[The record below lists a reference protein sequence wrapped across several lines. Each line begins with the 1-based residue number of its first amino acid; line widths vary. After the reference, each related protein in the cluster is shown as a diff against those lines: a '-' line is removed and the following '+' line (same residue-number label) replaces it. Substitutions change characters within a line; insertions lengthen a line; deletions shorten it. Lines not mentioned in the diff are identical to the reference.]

1 MLRQTYD
8 NLEIIVIDDGSTDHT
23 SSIVEAIG
31 ATDPRIRL
39 ICEPNGG
46 VAKARN
52 LGIREASGDF
62 VAFLDAD
69 DLWHPNKIELQ
80 VAVLNAVPEAVAVYG
95 MSRLIDKQD
104 RVFGNG
110 TVRGS
115 DGYTL
120 GYHLYALPVG
130 NGSSLLVRREIALA
144 VGGFEPAWNARGIGG
159 CEDLDFEL
167 KVVAKYR
174 ILFLPKYLVGYR
186 VYPGNM
192 SSDKRRMSQALVST
206 VEHHIRVNPDLSS
219 YVIQKAKASVLEHS
233 LYYLVTGR
241 YFLLAAPVVLRL
253 LRADFGRGLRVLT
266 RLLKQTVARFIRVG
280 SIRKDDPLQ
289 RPFFYDLK
297 PDFGVDL
304 CAQRACDKKI
314 LRRIKE
320 LDCRMEETAATS
332 VDHRSAADMQ

>member
-1 MLRQTYD
+1 MLPSSSNVRWIRCFAKLTIIF
-8 NLEIIVIDDGSTDHT
+8 EIVVIDDGSTDHT

-39 ICEPNGG
+39 ISEPNGG

-69 DLWHPNKIELQ
+69 DLWHPTKIELQ
-80 VAVLNAVPEAVAVYG
+80 VAALNAVPEAVAVYG

-104 RVFGNG
+104 RVIGNK

-144 VGGFEPAWNARGIGG
+144 LGGFEPAWNARGIGG

-167 KVVAKYR
+167 KVVSKYR
-174 ILFLPKYLVGYR
+174 VLSLPKYLVGYR

-206 VEHHIRVNPDLSS
+206 VEHHIRANPDLSS

-241 YFLLAAPVVLRL
+241 HFLLAAPVLLRL
-253 LRADFGRGLRVLT
+253 LRADFGRGLT
-266 RLLKQTVARFIRVG
+266 NSWQKILKEKVARIRSSWLNSKG
-280 SIRKDDPLQ
+280 
-289 RPFFYDLK
+289 RPA
-297 PDFGVDL
+297 P
-304 CAQRACDKKI
+304 
-314 LRRIKE
+314 
-320 LDCRMEETAATS
+320 TAS
-332 VDHRSAADMQ
+332 FL

>member
-1 MLRQTYD
+1 MRSSSTTVIIPAYNAGQFIERTLDSVLRQTYD

-39 ICEPNGG
+39 ISQPNAG

-69 DLWHPNKIELQ
+69 DLWHPTKIELQ
-80 VAVLNAVPEAVAVYG
+80 VAALNAVPGAVAVYG

-104 RVFGNG
+104 RVIGNQ

-120 GYHLYALPVG
+120 GYHLYALPVA
-130 NGSSLLVRREIALA
+130 NGSSLLVRRQIALA
-144 VGGFEPAWNARGIGG
+144 LGGFEPAWNARGIGG

-167 KVVAKYR
+167 KVVSKYR
-174 ILFLPKYLVGYR
+174 ILSLPQYLVGYR
-186 VYPGNM
+186 VHPCNM
-192 SSDKRRMSQALVST
+192 SSDKRRMSRALVST
-206 VEHHIRVNPDLSS
+206 VEHHLRANPDLSS

-233 LYYLVTGR
+233 LYYLVNGR
-241 YFLLAAPVVLRL
+241 HFLLAAPAFLRL
-253 LRADFGRGLRVLT
+253 LRADFGRGLRILG
-266 RLLKQTVARFIRVG
+266 RILKEKVARIRSRWLNSKG
-280 SIRKDDPLQ
+280 
-289 RPFFYDLK
+289 
-297 PDFGVDL
+297 
-304 CAQRACDKKI
+304 
-314 LRRIKE
+314 
-320 LDCRMEETAATS
+320 
-332 VDHRSAADMQ
+332 RSAPTAFFL